1 MITHLPDQR
10 STIEHYSGELQASPE
25 MFFGRAGK
33 LSPKSWRLTVTKIQ
47 LPTSA
52 TASVQYDLTLEA
64 EQPESNFSQVL
75 GHFGYPLAG
84 EMGDYSY
91 GFGTAGVITE
101 VPLEILS
108 EVHRVSGIQDFA
120 PIEALTYEYSFSF
133 LSEPSKFHEWFS
145 SAEEAQAALDKSEKS
160 AEAHCLLRRE
170 KPIVEV
176 FKP

>member
-33 LSPKSWRLTVTKIQ
+33 LSPKSWRLTVTKNQ

-52 TASVQYDLTLEA
+52 TASVQYDLTVEA

-91 GFGTAGVITE
+91 GFGTAGFITE

-108 EVHRVSGIQDFA
+108 EVHRVSGIRDFA
-120 PIEALTYEYSFSF
+120 SIEELTYEYSYSF
-133 LSEPSKFHEWFS
+133 LGEPAKVHGWFAS
-145 SAEEAQAALDKSEKS
+145 SEEAEAALQKSGKAE
-160 AEAHCLLRRE
+160 EAHCLLRRE
-170 KPIVEV
+170 KPTVEV
-176 FKP
+176 YRP